1 LKIVFVGT
9 PEIAAHYLD
18 FLGKIHQVV
27 LVITQSAKPKG
38 RGLNLQASAVSRYAT
53 EHNLPL
59 IQTDDINQEQVAAQ
73 ILNSG
78 AQIGVVVAF
87 GQIIKITTRA
97 ALPKGFINLHFSLL
111 PALRGA
117 DPVAAA
123 IRMGQTSSGVSVFEL
138 NDELDAGPLY
148 SQIEIPIVSED
159 TGTSLFQKLI
169 PVGEKAL
176 DDALAKIESKIL
188 PQNQSGTPSYAN
200 KSTSADYRINW
211 QSDALSI
218 INLVRSQVESKM
230 AWTTLNDQVV
240 KISSVRLTEMN
251 ENAKS
256 GELRL
261 ADKVIV
267 KTGTEFL
274 EILELIPAGKK
285 KMSGSDWARGLK
297 IENLIFK

>member
-1 LKIVFVGT
+1 MKIVFVGT

-18 FLGKIHQVV
+18 YLGNTHEVA

-38 RGLNLQASAVSRYAT
+38 RGLNMQASAVSRFAA
-53 EHNLPL
+53 ENDLPL
-59 IQTDDINQEQVAAQ
+59 IETDNINEEQVIAQ

-78 AQIGVVVAF
+78 AQLGVVVAF
-87 GQIIKITTRA
+87 GQMIKVSTRA
-97 ALPKGFINLHFSLL
+97 ALPRGFINLHFSLL
-111 PALRGA
+111 PAFRGA

-138 NDELDAGPLY
+138 NDELDAGPIY
-148 SQIEIPIVSED
+148 SQIEITISSED

-176 DDALAKIESKIL
+176 NDALSQIASEIL
-188 PQNQSGTPSYAN
+188 PQNQIGSPSFAS
-200 KSTSADYRINW
+200 KSTTLDYRINW
-211 QSDALSI
+211 QDDAISI
-218 INLVRSQVESKM
+218 LNLVRSQVESKM

-240 KISSVRLTEMN
+240 KISSVRIAESN
-251 ENAKS
+251 ENAKV
-256 GELRL
+256 GEIRL

-267 KTGTEFL
+267 KTGTDFL

-297 IENLIFK
+297 IENPIFE